1 MKLTHLPYL
10 LMDLHSALEGVD
22 NSDQTASRETSSPLQ
37 ALKRLNETVT
47 EALLA
52 YLRDQ
57 PEQASQYLSSALPQL
72 LVAMTTLGLDPASS
86 PPSLDLEQVTEA
98 QRLIHIIGN
107 RVEVRVDDEIRGSW
121 SIWSVAD
128 LREVCRLAEEFDCG
142 LVYSFLGGL
151 SPSRTDFT
159 NATLFPSTP
168 SHSSAD
174 VSSTSSTNHSQSK
187 PCCTDPVESESMNC

>member
-1 MKLTHLPYL
+1 MELTLFTGL
-10 LMDLHSALEGVD
+10 LMDLHRALESVERGQD
-22 NSDQTASRETSSPLQ
+22 GSEDDSPLQ

-52 YLRDQ
+52 CLRDQ
-57 PEQASQYLSSALPQL
+57 PEQASHHLSSALPQL
-72 LVAMTTLGLDPASS
+72 LVAMTTLGVDPTSS
-86 PPSLDLEQVTEA
+86 YAPLDLEPSSAEV

-142 LVYSFLGGL
+142 LVYSFMGELA
-151 SPSRTDFT
+151 PSRSEFKS
-159 NATLFPSTP
+159 ATLFSPFP
-168 SHSSAD
+168 HPE
-174 VSSTSSTNHSQSK
+174 TS
-187 PCCTDPVESESMNC
+187 V

>member
-1 MKLTHLPYL
+1 MKTPCTSMELTLFTDLP
-10 LMDLHSALEGVD
+10 MDLHRALEGVD
-22 NSDQTASRETSSPLQ
+22 RGQDGSEEDSPLQ

-52 YLRDQ
+52 CLRDQ
-57 PEQASQYLSSALPQL
+57 PEQASRHLSSALPQL
-72 LVAMTTLGLDPASS
+72 LVAMTTLGVDPSHT
-86 PPSLDLEQVTEA
+86 SLDLEPSAEV

-142 LVYSFLGGL
+142 LVYSFMGGL
-151 SPSRTDFT
+151 APSRTEFRS
-159 NATLFPSTP
+159 ATLFSPLPHPETT
-168 SHSSAD
+168 H
-174 VSSTSSTNHSQSK
+174 
-187 PCCTDPVESESMNC
+187 